1 MSKIYGEARVIDRAN
16 KATPNDKGMY
26 VNMDAIRN
34 LPDEYEAI
42 LTEVK
47 FNPKD
52 LEQDFSNVGTDQNPS
67 WMPQPSL
74 MYRIAEARGISGGE
88 VSKSEPIY
96 EDVDISLMNRTDV
109 PTTAKMLVGYRVVK
123 YSTVLEEDGT
133 LRRSSPCSVEYNVYN
148 RCAEAWMKEE
158 SYTDGYTKQ
167 SQYPPKYDTKFKRRA
182 HFQSELKFAQAKA
195 ETKAYEKSIRE
206 LAGLMT
212 GYKTEDL
219 KDGSFIF
226 VKIRRSREVLQ
237 LETAAKL
244 QAMSHGFNKPEAAP
258 ALFGPVA
265 EPEPEPETVI
275 GKPPEKE
282 KTPREKAI
290 EILGKYKAE
299 DLIPTELKD
308 KVDMMIGWLTDNE
321 NAEQNKKAW
330 PKVIATLKDLDA
342 TVPEFAKENHGLY

>member
-1 MSKIYGEARVIDRAN
+1 MSKIYGEARVIERAE
-16 KATPNDKGMY
+16 KATPTDKGMY

-52 LEQDFSNVGTDQNPS
+52 LEQDFSNVGTKTNPS

-88 VSKSEPIY
+88 KSKSEPIY
-96 EDVDISLMNRTDV
+96 EDVDISLMNRSDT
-109 PTTAKMLVGYRVVK
+109 PAFAKMLVGYRVVK

-158 SYTDGYTKQ
+158 SYTDGYSKPG
-167 SQYPPKYDTKFKRRA
+167 QYPNKYDTKFKRRA

-212 GYKTEDL
+212 GYKTADL

-226 VKIRRSREVLQ
+226 VKIRRSREVLK
-237 LETAAKL
+237 LERAARL
-244 QAMSHGFNKPEAAP
+244 QAMSQGFNKPEAAP
-258 ALFGPVA
+258 ALFGPTA
-265 EPEPEPETVI
+265 EPEPETVI
-275 GKPPEKE
+275 GQPPEKE

-299 DLIPTELKD
+299 DLIPAEFKD
-308 KVDMMIGWLTDNE
+308 KVDMMISWLTDNE

-342 TVPEFAKENHGLY
+342 TVPEFARENHGLY